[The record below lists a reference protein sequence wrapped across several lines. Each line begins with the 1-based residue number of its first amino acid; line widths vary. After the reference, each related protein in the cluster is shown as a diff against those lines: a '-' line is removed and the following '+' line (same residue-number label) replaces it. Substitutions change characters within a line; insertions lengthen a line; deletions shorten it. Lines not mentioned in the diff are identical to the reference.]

1 MMELFSGNENLQR
14 HFFHAQVYL
23 EQSQTYD
30 GKKMLAAF
38 LQNLYQVLD
47 SIVNATLHKTKKE
60 VSNEGKS
67 FVSWLNIWL
76 LDCIKDT
83 DQPIDFNKMGG
94 KC

>member
-30 GKKMLAAF
+30 EKKMLAAF

-60 VSNEGKS
+60 VSNEGK
-67 FVSWLNIWL
+67 
-76 LDCIKDT
+76 
-83 DQPIDFNKMGG
+83 
-94 KC
+94 